1 MLCQLLL
8 QCLPN
13 VRRNPTASLLL
24 VSQMNAWVRE
34 VTINKSCGAA
44 CGMKSDKN
52 KSFLLPC
59 DFSSCIITLL
69 YNVEHIGSIVIS
81 SFVPLKK
88 RRIHAV
94 VLKEFDI
101 RNANAF
107 QSQQLWERKMTFLQW
122 LGWET
127 FYCACRYVGACP
139 GFFFFYLLNNSNER
153 FNKNTNCA
161 LKYDKEWSGIPQN
174 RANGLHI
181 INLLCLLSNI
191 LYTCLLYILLQ
202 SFDNMEHILIMYCI
216 KTNSLAKKKELT
228 QISSLP
234 KDIFMFKLSLGLCNM
249 HA

>member
-1 MLCQLLL
+1 
-8 QCLPN
+8 
-13 VRRNPTASLLL
+13 
-24 VSQMNAWVRE
+24 MNAWVRE

-44 CGMKSDKN
+44 CGMTSDKN
-52 KSFLLPC
+52 GSFLLPC
-59 DFSSCIITLL
+59 NFSSCIITLL
-69 YNVEHIGSIVIS
+69 YNVEHIGRVVIS

-94 VLKEFDI
+94 VLKDFDI

-107 QSQQLWERKMTFLQW
+107 KSQQLWERKMTFLQW

-127 FYCACRYVGACP
+127 LYCAYRYVGACP

-191 LYTCLLYILLQ
+191 LHVYMYIHVCCTYYY
-202 SFDNMEHILIMYCI
+202 SHLIIWSISWSCI
-216 KTNSLAKKKELT
+216 ALKQTAWPKKKRSL

-234 KDIFMFKLSLGLCNM
+234 QNKTYLCLS
-249 HA
+249 